1 MPWEFDFEAGQTF
14 NSKNELVNAVKR

>member
-14 NSKNELVNAVKR
+14 NSKHELVNAVKR

>member
-14 NSKNELVNAVKR
+14 NSKNELINAVKR